1 MVGGFGVLRGAGLLI
16 RSRNKSIQ
24 RDSAKLGSL
33 KLYAFSKRVKCMS
46 IRNALSSKSF
56 EYASQF

>member
-1 MVGGFGVLRGAGLLI
+1 MVGGFGVLRGACLLI
-16 RSRNKSIQ
+16 TSRNKSIK

-33 KLYAFSKRVKCMS
+33 KLYAFSKRVKCKS
-46 IRNALSSKSF
+46 IRNAVSSKPS